1 MCLLGYAGF
10 LRFDELVN
18 IRRSDIFMQEM
29 QIKLYISK
37 GKTDQ
42 LKSGSWVVIA
52 KTNKETCP
60 VKYLQMYL
68 SVFNIHENSDE
79 FIFQKASYIKKLDSY
94 TLRKGDH
101 FSYTRVRKK
110 FLEKLGKIGLNT
122 SKLGL
127 HSLRSGGATQATN
140 SGVCDRLFKK
150 HGRWKSESAKDRY
163 VKENDSIRRFIK
175 TWHLV
180 LFIESRSF

>member
-1 MCLLGYAGF
+1 
-10 LRFDELVN
+10 
-18 IRRSDIFMQEM
+18 
-29 QIKLYISK
+29 
-37 GKTDQ
+37 
-42 LKSGSWVVIA
+42 
-52 KTNKETCP
+52 
-60 VKYLQMYL
+60 MYL

-79 FIFQKASYIKKLDSY
+79 FIFRKASYIKKLDWY

-101 FSYTRVRKK
+101 LSYTRVREI

-127 HSLRSGGATQATN
+127 HSLRSGGATQAAN

-163 VKENDSIRRFIK
+163 VKEDDSIRRSVSLKLGI
-175 TWHLV
+175 
-180 LFIESRSF
+180 

>member
-1 MCLLGYAGF
+1 MKQVKEGVIRKLSKPAVAKEPLTPEIIQKIVQAYGTGTNLLDLRFVTMCLLGYAGF

-18 IRRSDIFMQEM
+18 IRRSDIFIQEM

-37 GKTDQ
+37 GKTAQ

-79 FIFQKASYIKKLDSY
+79 FIFRKASYIK
-94 TLRKGDH
+94 
-101 FSYTRVRKK
+101 
-110 FLEKLGKIGLNT
+110 N
-122 SKLGL
+122 
-127 HSLRSGGATQATN
+127 
-140 SGVCDRLFKK
+140 
-150 HGRWKSESAKDRY
+150 
-163 VKENDSIRRFIK
+163 
-175 TWHLV
+175 
-180 LFIESRSF
+180 